1 MAPTRN
7 DESPRSDQEPEPN
20 ACVVAWLVGGSVATF
35 PIEYLK
41 TVSQFAP
48 RDVHGNQQRLSPI
61 EVVRS
66 TLQKEGPKGL
76 FRGCTAMVVG
86 NAGKAG
92 VRFFAF
98 ENFRSML
105 KNKSTVSRRIFLLYS
120 AS

>member
-1 MAPTRN
+1 
-7 DESPRSDQEPEPN
+7 
-20 ACVVAWLVGGSVATF
+20 
-35 PIEYLK
+35 
-41 TVSQFAP
+41 
-48 RDVHGNQQRLSPI
+48 
-61 EVVRS
+61 
-66 TLQKEGPKGL
+66 
-76 FRGCTAMVVG
+76 MVVG